1 MSKTVIDRNAQQ
13 EVDVSSA
20 DAQQAVLR
28 GDAALTD
35 ETQTVVKG
43 GQLMDIPT
51 ANLGEAVARGWTLVD
66 DEEASAVQLR
76 NEESDAASLA
86 IGAGEALASGLS
98 LGLYS
103 SAAEALGA
111 DPERMSARREALGDL
126 GTAAEIGGAALPALF
141 SGGASLAGTAGG
153 TAARG
158 GARAFLRA
166 TPAGL
171 LERGAGAIESR
182 AARALAE
189 APGLVRTT
197 VPVAGRGAVE
207 GFVSGAGAQLHED
220 VLGDREV
227 SVDRLLGA
235 GGMGAILGGG
245 IGALVP
251 GVSAAALAGTKL
263 PREAASKVLR
273 RATGIAEDIAVSGQ
287 SSLLEQAL
295 ADGNASKIAKI
306 LGVPEDSVST
316 LLPSLRT
323 REGRED
329 LGRLIDS
336 HAEYEQDIAKDF
348 VAPVTD
354 LRSAIVDMRSSLSRK
369 NKVRMA
375 GDKIPEEMRPAAIES
390 ASARLDEFDAAI
402 DDALAQNAELG
413 GEFYDDGALMYLKK
427 RAQAARGSIAGASS
441 GAGGDVAALFRDNDM
456 VSDLIA
462 PTRPLENFHKAF
474 EGATPQQIDDIAMGK
489 RPTMNGQPFEP
500 VRITYQ
506 PGEEG
511 FDPIVL
517 SMGNHRLASAKAAG
531 AKRFMAEVH
540 TPDGKVYHTPIR
552 IDGGQSMTD
561 AALTSAAAGKAY
573 GALDELKQDADLLL
587 KRMRSDPTTKARNT
601 MDVLAGDSGL
611 ITQIRKNLEDEGT
624 WGEMG
629 AAQRD
634 MNSRVSYAA
643 RLASSPGDSAAKR
656 ILDTRRPD
664 VDNADV
670 LSIVRQSSRWSGEQ
684 ATERFRNRIQAEID
698 AAEAVARHSDLTP
711 DQAMTLDRAKKALA
725 SWDDVTARQ
734 KDKVERAQAIEMWR
748 NAEGNRSVSIG
759 ALSSPATVLAP
770 LIGGAVGGLPGAAVG
785 YAASL
790 ATKPYTLL
798 RRYTAIM
805 RQIDKGEAGQIAAVA
820 GFVRKM
826 GKGAAKA
833 ARAAAPYGAGVGRA
847 ARSAAIR
854 GTAISAAK
862 RRERNDAALEKAQY
876 YASNPGALAEDMR
889 SRTLNIEDIAPSLSG
904 LAAQRAGEAAA
915 FLASKAPQ
923 RWEDPLGRVSLVN
936 PHEQAKFDRYADA
949 VLDPLSVLGHLE
961 NGTFTLEHA
970 EALRTVYPAMYADI
984 QRRVM
989 EAMIAAPK
997 IPFQSR
1003 VQAGIL
1009 FESPTDASMRPEMI
1023 AATQAAIA
1031 GPTQQSQEPAQPKL
1045 RASGSPTPKSTAAY
1059 STGAGRIE
1067 SGASRLI

>member
-51 ANLGEAVARGWTLVD
+51 ANLSEAVARGWTLVD
-66 DEEASAVQLR
+66 DEEAAAVQLR
-76 NEESDAASLA
+76 NEESDAASMAL
-86 IGAGEALASGLS
+86 GAGEALASGLS

-111 DPERMSARREALGDL
+111 DPKRMAARREALGDL

-220 VLGDREV
+220 VLGDREIA
-227 SVDRLLGA
+227 VDRLLGA
-235 GGMGAILGGG
+235 GAMGGLLGGG

-273 RATGIAEDIAVSGQ
+273 RATGMGDAATSGGA
-287 SSLLEQAL
+287 SLLEKAL
-295 ADGNASKIAKI
+295 ADGNAPAIARI

-323 REGRED
+323 REGRAD

-336 HAEYEQDIAKDF
+336 HTEYEQDIAKDF

-354 LRSAIVDMRSSLSRK
+354 LRNAIVDMRSALGRK
-369 NKVRMA
+369 SKVRMA

-390 ASARLDEFDAAI
+390 ASSRLDEFETAI
-402 DDALAQNAELG
+402 DGALARNAEFG
-413 GEFYDDGALMYLKK
+413 GEFYDAGALMYLKK
-427 RAQAARGSIAGASS
+427 RAQAARGSIADASS
-441 GAGGDVAALFRDNDM
+441 GAQGDVKSLFRDNDM

-489 RPTMNGQPFEP
+489 RPTMNGQAFEP

-511 FDPIVL
+511 FDPVVL

-531 AKRFMAEVH
+531 AKRFMAEIH

-611 ITQIRKNLEDEGT
+611 ITQIRKSLEDEGT

-643 RLASSPGDSAAKR
+643 KLAGSPGDSAAKR

-798 RRYTAIM
+798 RKYTAIM

-833 ARAAAPYGAGVGRA
+833 ARAATPYGAGVGRA
-847 ARSAAIR
+847 ARSAATR
-854 GTAISAAK
+854 GVAISAAK

-889 SRTLNIEDIAPSLSG
+889 SRTLNIEDTAPSLAG

-989 EAMIAAPK
+989 EAMIAAPD

-1003 VQAGIL
+1003 IQAGIL

-1031 GPTQQSQEPAQPKL
+1031 GPTQQSQEPPQPKL